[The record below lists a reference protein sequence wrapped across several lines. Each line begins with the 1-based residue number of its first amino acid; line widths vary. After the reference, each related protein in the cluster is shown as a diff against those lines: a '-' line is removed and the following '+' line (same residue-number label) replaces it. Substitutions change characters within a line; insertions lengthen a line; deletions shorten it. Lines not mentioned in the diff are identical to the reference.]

1 MMRALLLA
9 LLPVLALAQP
19 APSGGG
25 SGNCGKP
32 SATCQ
37 SKHFIITTGGDLLP
51 PSDLGA
57 SLGSASKRFVS
68 IFAATFKDGASL
80 NRLIFSTAQGNTYVG
95 GIPDGASAVGHL
107 LNTSDS
113 LTTSGAKL
121 VSFQNASVEKASIDK
136 DGDYITSGFISA
148 SSGFGQAGTGGASQ
162 GMQFSGSSTF
172 IVGGGAGALVQL
184 NDNSGSIY
192 AKFGTTGI
200 TTASVNN
207 PVPVVHAAQTTSAVA
222 MEFGRSAASVGGAL
236 AVSFATAFASAP
248 SCTCLDENAVPVA
261 CGITS
266 APTTAGVTFAV
277 LAARADTV
285 DWQCIGAK

>member
-1 MMRALLLA
+1 MTRALLLA
-9 LLPVLALAQP
+9 LLPALALAQP
-19 APSGGG
+19 APPSG
-25 SGNCGKP
+25 SNCGKP

-68 IFAATFKDGASL
+68 IFAATFKDGASV

-121 VSFQNASVEKASIDK
+121 VSFQNASVEKASVDK
-136 DGDYITSGFISA
+136 DGNLITGGFVSA
-148 SSGFGQAGTGGASQ
+148 TSGFGQASLGGASQ

-172 IVGGGAGALVQL
+172 IVGGGNGALVQL
-184 NDNSGSIY
+184 GDNSGNIY

-207 PVPVVHAAQTTSAVA
+207 PVTVVHAAQTTSAVA
-222 MEFGRSAASVGGAL
+222 MEFGRTAASAGGAL
-236 AVSFATAFASAP
+236 TVTFATAFAAAP
-248 SCTCLDENAVPVA
+248 SCVCTDENAVPVI
-261 CGITS
+261 CGITT
-266 APTTAGVTFAV
+266 APTTGAV
-277 LAARADTV
+277 VLGITAARADTL
-285 DWQCIGAK
+285 DWTCIGLK